1 MHFETF
7 MKLRF
12 GDKYIK
18 NPTTPE
24 NIKKQNTLKT
34 QAVKE
39 LMELFS
45 LRQPSVWAWIQ
56 NGIPADRAI
65 EIVRHYKFSPEVLL
79 AG

>member
-1 MHFETF
+1 MQFETF

-12 GDKYIK
+12 GPEYIK
-18 NPTTPE
+18 KPTTPE
-24 NIKKQNTLKT
+24 NIKKQNNLKT

-56 NGIPADRAI
+56 KGIPADRAI